1 MTDNLARVTNLH
13 AMEQYIE
20 ASHQYTQLKTH
31 YDEKYK
37 AGWYYMNAQ
46 PRPCFTSLL
55 LDELNDYA
63 KNIKLEM
70 KNSDQNKYDY
80 LILAS
85 DVDDVFNLGGD
96 LAVFLELIK
105 KHDRDGLLT
114 YATKCVDVLYH
125 NMTHLD
131 CELTTIALVQGD
143 ALGGGFEG
151 ALSSN
156 VLIAE
161 RGTKL
166 GLPEVLFNLFPG
178 MGAYSLLSRKVGATK
193 AEEIILS
200 GKLYLAE
207 ELYDLGVV
215 DILAEKGEGEVEVYR
230 YIKNANRKANSY
242 QAIRKVKDLCNP
254 IPYQELLDITK
265 IWVDSALKLT
275 NKDLR
280 MMEKLVMRQTVKHT
294 E

>member
-1 MTDNLARVTNLH
+1 MIDNLARMTNFH
-13 AMEQYIE
+13 VSEQQIDFSNHY
-20 ASHQYTQLKTH
+20 SQLKTH

-37 AGWYYMNAQ
+37 AGWYFMNAH
-46 PRPCFTSLL
+46 PLPCFSSVL

-63 KNIKLEM
+63 ENIKFEM
-70 KNSDQNKYDY
+70 ESSQQNKYDY

-105 KHDRDGLLT
+105 KHDRNGLLT
-114 YATKCVDVLYH
+114 YATKCINVLYH
-125 NMTHLD
+125 NITHLD

-178 MGAYSLLSRKVGATK
+178 MGAYSLLSRKVSAAK

-207 ELYDLGVV
+207 ELYELGIV
-215 DILAEKGEGEVEVYR
+215 DILAEKGEGEAEVYR
-230 YIKNANRKANSY
+230 YIKAANRKANSY
-242 QAIRKVKDLCNP
+242 QAIRKVRDICNP
-254 IPYQELLDITK
+254 IPYKELLDITK
-265 IWVDSALKLT
+265 IWVESALKLT
-275 NKDLR
+275 DKDLR
-280 MMEKLVMRQTVKHT
+280 MMERLVMRQTAKNIL
-294 E
+294 